1 MVFLPKLNKRMRK
14 KDNFFD
20 VFFNPCKGLVNNHS
34 FQNMFTVFYRLIV
47 AYDFSEP

>member
-14 KDNFFD
+14 KDKFSD
-20 VFFNPCKGLVNNHS
+20 VFFNPCKGLVNNDS

-47 AYDFSEP
+47 ACDFSEP